1 MKQTMTLAGILLAF
15 ALCLASCGGNN
26 AKSNVNVPT
35 EYCEELVKLAEEG
48 NAEAQA
54 NLGVCYAQGE
64 GVSVNADESV
74 KWLKMA
80 AEQGEPKAQF
90 YLSVAYNRGFGVQQ
104 DFNESL
110 RLLKESAN
118 QGFAKAQNDLGGVY
132 EFGLGGVPKDANKAL
147 NWYRKA
153 AEQGEPQ
160 AQWSV
165 GADFYFK
172 GDYAEAVKWFEKSAA
187 QNYSGGQLMLG
198 MCYFLGQ
205 GVDQDKTIGYD
216 LVRKAAEQGNE
227 SAIQEL
233 EILKANM

>member
-1 MKQTMTLAGILLAF
+1 MNKLISFISAIIAV
-15 ALCLASCGGNN
+15 LCLASCGGNS
-26 AKSNVNVPT
+26 KSEVNVNVPT
-35 EYCEELVKLAEEG
+35 EYSEELVKLAEDG

-54 NLGVCYAQGE
+54 NLGVCYAQGK
-64 GVSVNADESV
+64 GVSVNGDESV

-80 AEQGEPKAQF
+80 AEQGEPKAQY

-110 RLLKESAN
+110 RLLNESAN
-118 QGFAKAQNDLGGVY
+118 QGFAKAQNQLGGVY
-132 EFGLGGVPKDANKAL
+132 EYGLGGVPKDANEAL

-165 GADFYFK
+165 GVDFHNK

-187 QNYSGGQLMLG
+187 QDYSGGQLMLG

-216 LVRKAAEQGNE
+216 LVRKAADQGNE
-227 SAIQEL
+227 SAIQQL

>member
-15 ALCLASCGGNN
+15 ALCLASCNGNSQ
-26 AKSNVNVPT
+26 SNVNVPT

-64 GVSVNADESV
+64 GVSINADESV

-90 YLSVAYNRGFGVQQ
+90 YLSVAYNRGF
-104 DFNESL
+104 
-110 RLLKESAN
+110 
-118 QGFAKAQNDLGGVY
+118 AKAQNQLGGVY
-132 EFGLGGVPKDANKAL
+132 EFGLGGVPKDANEAL